1 MRNRRPSAHPASKA
15 TPSSWRSRPSQ
26 WPAFGSKRN
35 RPASDKPDDA
45 LPPAGSGGAS
55 IHLGIDLQLVS
66 TGARLFGNGQDG
78 NVTITPI
85 IFVIPEPGDTAL
97 FAAAWAA
104 LAALRLRN
112 REPSRIDACLL

>member
-1 MRNRRPSAHPASKA
+1 M
-15 TPSSWRSRPSQ
+15 
-26 WPAFGSKRN
+26 
-35 RPASDKPDDA
+35 
-45 LPPAGSGGAS
+45 
-55 IHLGIDLQLVS
+55 S